1 MAFMRYP
8 LGIMVLFLTVIYGIA
23 GYVLSN
29 GFYKKEKEKM
39 NDL

>member
-1 MAFMRYP
+1 MRYP

-29 GFYKKEKEKM
+29 GFYKKRKGKNE
-39 NDL
+39 